1 MFWGFNTNGLAHHAI
16 GDAVSLL
23 SEIGYE
29 GIAITLDH
37 DLLERRDG
45 DFFWRT
51 DPRRIGELVRERSL
65 RSVVETG
72 ARFLL
77 NPWKKHFPSML
88 DPLPE
93 NRRLRMSYYFRAVE
107 LAEILRSDC
116 VSVWSGSVWP
126 GRAGTGNV
134 GADKSGYSAE
144 KETILWRRLGEELR
158 ILVDF
163 AGERNVRIAFE
174 PEPGMFVDTMAR
186 FETLLEFA
194 PKELAL
200 TLDVGHLF
208 CQYESIPYWI
218 SRQRE
223 RLVNIHFED
232 SVRGIHEH
240 LFPGEGGIDYA
251 EFLTA
256 LESAS
261 YSGGV
266 FLELSRAS
274 AAGAETALRAFEFLK
289 KRSFLT

>member
-1 MFWGFNTNGLAHHAI
+1 MYWGFNTNGLAHHSI

-23 SEIGYE
+23 SEIGYA
-29 GIAITLDH
+29 GIAVTLDH

-45 DFFWRT
+45 NFSWRT
-51 DPRRIGELVRERSL
+51 DPWFIGDCVRAHSL
-65 RSVVETG
+65 ESVVETG

-77 NPWKKHFPSML
+77 NPWKKHFPNML

-107 LAEILRSDC
+107 LAAILHSDC
-116 VSVWSGSVWP
+116 VSVWSGGAP
-126 GRAGTGNV
+126 TDENGNLSESENV
-134 GADKSGYSAE
+134 
-144 KETILWRRLGEELR
+144 LWKRLGEELR

-174 PEPGMFVDTMAR
+174 PEPGMFVDTTTR

-194 PKELAL
+194 PEELAL

-208 CQYESIPYWI
+208 CQNEPIPYWI

-251 EFLTA
+251 EFFTA
-256 LESAS
+256 LDSIS

-266 FLELSRAS
+266 FLELSRSSAS
-274 AAGAETALRAFEFLK
+274 GVETAVRAFEFLK
-289 KRSFLT
+289 RRGFQR